1 MTKADIEPVDSAKN
15 FSTVSG
21 RPLVI
26 GTGTG
31 TKWQWLK
38 KDRPIEER
46 NKPIQEL
53 IDQLLLALNNGYYH
67 IDTAEIYTT
76 HPEVAEAVKQ
86 SGIKREDLWI
96 TSKYNPYRPLTAA
109 EAIKSTLAEL
119 QTDYLDLYLIHTPF
133 FENEASYSIEMAW
146 KEIIEAKKQ
155 GKIRYIGVSNFSI
168 SDLER
173 LFKEFEPEF
182 HPVVNQIDFH
192 AYLQNQRDGITD
204 YCKKHNI
211 LLEAYGPLTPLF
223 RIQSGEADAAGDPL
237 RNILPALSDKYQKT
251 DSQILLRY
259 ALQRGYLPITTSS
272 KIQRI
277 KETLAIY
284 EFELSADDVA
294 LIDQKGSTFHFR
306 GFFNSNFD

>member
-1 MTKADIEPVDSAKN
+1 MTKDDIKSLDSAKK
-15 FSTVSG
+15 FCTVSG
-21 RPLVI
+21 RPLLI

-38 KDRPIEER
+38 KGRPIEER

-96 TSKYNPYRPLTAA
+96 TSKYNPYRSFTAA

-119 QTDYLDLYLIHTPF
+119 QTDYLDFYLVHTPF
-133 FENEASYSIEMAW
+133 FANEASYSIEMAW

-168 SDLER
+168 PDLER
-173 LFKEFEPEF
+173 IFKAFEPEF
-182 HPVVNQIDFH
+182 YPVVNQIEFH
-192 AYLQNQRDGITD
+192 AYLQNQSVGITD
-204 YCKKHNI
+204 YCKKHNL

-223 RIQSGEADAAGDPL
+223 RIQSGEADTAGDPL
-237 RNILPALSDKYQKT
+237 RDILPALSDKYQKT

-259 ALQRGYLPITTSS
+259 ALQRGYLPITTST
-272 KIQRI
+272 KVQRI
-277 KETLAIY
+277 RETLAIY
-284 EFELSADDVA
+284 EFELSAADVA
-294 LIDQKGSTFHFR
+294 LIDKQGSTFHFR
-306 GFFNSNFD
+306 SFFNSNFD